1 LLKGEKTATLKLRL
15 LHTYNRPLSFATWYY
30 PFFLAAVTAGFW
42 ALPSRLRLWFVIG
55 ASLFFYAFWDVRF
68 CALLI
73 AAAASDYLCSNA
85 YEGPPPAWARVFS
98 VGMAPAAWLALAG
111 LVKPV
116 APSHIAF
123 AAAGALGFCIL
134 FFAASR
140 LDAQSRRRWLVLL
153 GVCVN
158 LGILA
163 FFKYA
168 NWFSEGLQDLLQ
180 HFGASADGV
189 VLDIL
194 LPVGLSFH
202 TFQSIAYIVDVS
214 QGRCKAEPS
223 FWRVLCMITFF
234 PQLVAG
240 PIERAARMLPQLRF
254 QSRFDWRVLAW
265 GLHLLL
271 IGYVLK
277 VFVADN
283 CAVVADYYF
292 KTVHEG
298 GSLGMGWALAATGAY
313 AAQIYGDFVGYSY
326 IARGSAT
333 LLGVEL
339 TRNFELPLL
348 SRSPGEFWR
357 RWHISLS
364 TWIRD
369 YLFLPLSLSLSY
381 RNQDPASG
389 KPIVDDRLIV
399 SSCLIATM
407 LLAGL
412 WHGADW
418 HYVAFGG
425 FHGILQ
431 VLWIVVPGAALLS
444 SAPGVLPIALS
455 RALTFALVCIA
466 WILFR
471 SESMGDAMQ
480 VLATLGGVSGPGAAV
495 PRGVLLWLALH
506 AVPLLLLIFAVRSD
520 AEEADI
526 AKRPGAVLAVCY
538 FLMFVMLATSEAGRA
553 QFIYFQF

>member
-1 LLKGEKTATLKLRL
+1 
-15 LHTYNRPLSFATWYY
+15 
-30 PFFLAAVTAGFW
+30 
-42 ALPSRLRLWFVIG
+42 
-55 ASLFFYAFWDVRF
+55 
-68 CALLI
+68 
-73 AAAASDYLCSNA
+73 
-85 YEGPPPAWARVFS
+85 
-98 VGMAPAAWLALAG
+98 
-111 LVKPV
+111 
-116 APSHIAF
+116 
-123 AAAGALGFCIL
+123 
-134 FFAASR
+134 
-140 LDAQSRRRWLVLL
+140 
-153 GVCVN
+153 
-158 LGILA
+158 
-163 FFKYA
+163 
-168 NWFSEGLQDLLQ
+168 
-180 HFGASADGV
+180 
-189 VLDIL
+189 
-194 LPVGLSFH
+194 
-202 TFQSIAYIVDVS
+202 
-214 QGRCKAEPS
+214 
-223 FWRVLCMITFF
+223 MITFF

-240 PIERAARMLPQLRF
+240 PIERAAKMLPQLRF
-254 QSRFDWRVLAW
+254 ESRFDWGMPAW

-271 IGYVLK
+271 IGYFLK

-292 KTVHEG
+292 DTVHKG
-298 GSLGMGWALAATGAY
+298 GSLGAGWALAATAAY

-369 YLFLPLSLSLSY
+369 YLFLPLTLSLSY
-381 RNQDPASG
+381 RNQDPVSD
-389 KPIVDDRLIV
+389 KPIVSDRLIV
-399 SSCLIATM
+399 SSCLIVTM

-444 SAPGVLPIALS
+444 SAPGILPNALS

-471 SESMGDAMQ
+471 SESIGDAVQ
-480 VLATLGGVSGPGAAV
+480 VLATLGGVGGPGAPI

-506 AVPLLLLIFAVRSD
+506 AVPLLLLILAASRD
-520 AEEADI
+520 TEEADI
-526 AKRPGAVLAVCY
+526 ARRPGIVLATSY
-538 FLMFVMLATSEAGRA
+538 FLMIVMLASSEAGRA

>member
-1 LLKGEKTATLKLRL
+1 M
-15 LHTYNRPLSFATWYY
+15 SFATWYY
-30 PFFLAAVTAGFW
+30 PFFLLFIALVFW
-42 ALPSRLRLWFVIG
+42 RLPRAMRLAFVLL
-55 ASLFFYAFWDVRF
+55 ASFVFYAFWDVRF
-68 CALLI
+68 CSLLI
-73 AAAASDYLCSNA
+73 AAAASDYLCTLGI
-85 YEGPPPAWARVFS
+85 EGDPPPARRVFS
-98 VGMAPAAWLALAG
+98 IGMLPAAWLL
-111 LVKPV
+111 
-116 APSHIAF
+116 
-123 AAAGALGFCIL
+123 AAGAMKAVIPFHAGVAALLCLAFCLAFVAI
-134 FFAASR
+134 SR
-140 LDAQSRRRWLVLL
+140 LAPENRRRAFLYL
-153 GVCVN
+153 GVAVN

-168 NWFSEGLQDLLQ
+168 NWFSSGLQGLLQ
-180 HFGASADGV
+180 HLGISADW
-189 VLDIL
+189 VLLDVL

-202 TFQSIAYIVDVS
+202 TFQSIAYVVDVS
-214 QGRCKAEPS
+214 HERCGAERN

-240 PIERAARMLPQLRF
+240 PIERAAGMLPQLRF
-254 QSRFDWRVLAW
+254 ESRFDWRFLAW

-271 IGYVLK
+271 IGYFLK
-277 VFVADN
+277 IFVADN
-283 CAVVADYYF
+283 CAMVADYYF
-292 KTVHEG
+292 KKVHMG
-298 GSLGMGWALAATGAY
+298 DDLGAGWALTATLAY

-389 KPIVDDRLIV
+389 KTILDDRLVV
-399 SSCLIATM
+399 SLCLIATM

-431 VLWIVVPGAALLS
+431 ALWLVVPGARLLS
-444 SAPGVLPIALS
+444 SAPGVLYGIAS
-455 RALTFALVCIA
+455 RALTFMLVCIA

-471 SESMGDAMQ
+471 SESMTDAAQ
-480 VLATLGGVSGPGAAV
+480 VLATLGGAGGGGAGV
-495 PRGVLLWLALH
+495 PQGVVWWLAAH
-506 AVPLLLLIFAVRSD
+506 AVPLLLLMTVVRGGS
-520 AEEADI
+520 EEADI
-526 AKRPGAVLAVCY
+526 ALRSRTVLAISY
-538 FLMFVMLATSEAGRA
+538 FLMILLLATSEGGRA

>member
-1 LLKGEKTATLKLRL
+1 M
-15 LHTYNRPLSFATWYY
+15 SFATWYY
-30 PFFLAAVTAGFW
+30 PFFLAFVVAAFW
-42 ALPSRLRLWFVIG
+42 LLPQRLRLWFVLA
-55 ASLFFYAFWDVRF
+55 ASLAFYAFWDVRF

-73 AAAASDYLCSNA
+73 AAAASDHLCTNA
-85 YEGPPPAWARVFS
+85 YEGPAPAWTRVFA
-98 VGMAPAAWLALAG
+98 VGMAPAAWLLLAG
-111 LVKPV
+111 LLKPV
-116 APSHIAF
+116 AGLHL
-123 AAAGALGFCIL
+123 ALGVAGSFGFCLL
-134 FFAASR
+134 FFAVCR
-140 LDAQSRRRWLVLL
+140 LDARRRGRWLVLL
-153 GVCVN
+153 GVGVN

-168 NWFSEGLQDLLQ
+168 NWFSGGLQDLLG
-180 HFGASADGV
+180 HFGPAADNV

-202 TFQSIAYIVDVS
+202 TFQSIAYVVDVS

-240 PIERAARMLPQLRF
+240 PIERAAQMLPQLRF
-254 QSRFDWRVLAW
+254 ESRFDWRMLAW
-265 GLHLLL
+265 GFHLLL
-271 IGYVLK
+271 IGYFLK

-292 KTVHEG
+292 DTVHKG
-298 GSLGMGWALAATGAY
+298 GSLGIGWALAATAAY
-313 AAQIYGDFVGYSY
+313 AAQIYGDFAGYSY

-333 LLGVEL
+333 LLGVAL

-381 RNQDPASG
+381 RNQDPISG
-389 KPIVDDRLIV
+389 KPIVNDRLIV
-399 SSCLIATM
+399 SSCLIVTM

-444 SAPGVLPIALS
+444 SAPGILPNALS
-455 RALTFALVCIA
+455 RALTFALVCVA

-471 SESMGDAMQ
+471 SESIGDAVQ
-480 VLATLGGVSGPGAAV
+480 VLATLGGVAGPGATL

-506 AVPLLLLIFAVRSD
+506 AVPLVLLIFAVRRD

-526 AKRPGAVLAVCY
+526 ARRPGIVLAVFY
-538 FLMFVMLATSEAGRA
+538 FLAIIMLATSEAGRA

>member
-1 LLKGEKTATLKLRL
+1 V
-15 LHTYNRPLSFATWYY
+15 SFATWYY
-30 PFFLAAVTAGFW
+30 PFFLISATAIFW
-42 ALPSRLRLWFVIG
+42 LLPSRLRLGFIVL
-55 ASLFFYAFWDVRF
+55 ASLVFYGFWDVRF
-68 CALLI
+68 CSLLI
-73 AAAASDYLCSNA
+73 AAAASDYLCTRAIEDEDALPSA
-85 YEGPPPAWARVFS
+85 AKVLS
-98 VGMAPAAWLALAG
+98 VGMLPTAWLLAVAP
-111 LVKPV
+111 LKPV
-116 APSHIAF
+116 AASHVAV
-123 AAAGALGFCIL
+123 AAAACLGFCLL
-134 FFAASR
+134 FVAGLR
-140 LDAQSRRRWLVLL
+140 LNMEHRRRFLL
-153 GVCVN
+153 YLGIGVN

-168 NWFSEGLQDLLQ
+168 NWFSSGLQELLR
-180 HFGASADGV
+180 HFGISADW
-189 VLDIL
+189 VLLDVL

-202 TFQSIAYIVDVS
+202 TFQSIAYVVDVFD
-214 QGRCKAEPS
+214 GRCKPERS

-240 PIERAARMLPQLRF
+240 PIERAAGMLPQLKF
-254 QSRFDWRVLAW
+254 ESRFDWRFVVW

-271 IGYVLK
+271 LGYFLK
-277 VFVADN
+277 IFVADN
-283 CAVVADYYF
+283 CAIVADYYF
-292 KTVHEG
+292 KRVHHGEA
-298 GSLGMGWALAATGAY
+298 LGMGWALAATGAY

-369 YLFLPLSLSLSY
+369 YLFLPLSLSISY
-381 RNQDPASG
+381 RNPLSPSG
-389 KPIVDDRLIV
+389 KPAIDDRLIV
-399 SSCLIATM
+399 SFCLIVTM

-431 VLWIVVPGAALLS
+431 VLWLIVPGAKLLS
-444 SAPGVLPIALS
+444 SSSGILANIAS

-471 SESMGDAMQ
+471 SESMGDAARI
-480 VLATLGGVSGPGAAV
+480 LANLAGAAGPGAAV
-495 PRGVLLWLALH
+495 PSGVLSWLALH
-506 AVPLLLLIFAVRSD
+506 AVPLVLLISVVRRD
-520 AEEADI
+520 REEADI
-526 AKRPGAVLAVCY
+526 ALRSTGTLAISYLLMIVL
-538 FLMFVMLATSEAGRA
+538 LASSEAGRA

>member
-1 LLKGEKTATLKLRL
+1 M
-15 LHTYNRPLSFATWYY
+15 SFATWYY
-30 PFFLAAVTAGFW
+30 PFFLLFIALVFW
-42 ALPSRLRLWFVIG
+42 MLPRALRLGFVLL
-55 ASLFFYAFWDVRF
+55 ASFVFYAFWDVRF
-68 CALLI
+68 CLLLI
-73 AAAASDYLCSNA
+73 AAAASNYLCTLGI
-85 YEGPPPAWARVFS
+85 EGDPPSARRVFS
-98 VGMAPAAWLALAG
+98 IGMLPAAWLL
-111 LVKPV
+111 
-116 APSHIAF
+116 
-123 AAAGALGFCIL
+123 AAGAIKPVVPFHAGAAALLSLAFCIA
-134 FFAASR
+134 FIAASR
-140 LDAQSRRRWLVLL
+140 LTSGARRRVLL
-153 GVCVN
+153 YLGVGVN
-158 LGILA
+158 LGILG

-168 NWFSEGLQDLLQ
+168 NWFSSGLEALLQ
-180 HFGASADGV
+180 HLGISADW
-189 VLDIL
+189 VLLDVL

-214 QGRCKAEPS
+214 QGRCAAERN

-240 PIERAARMLPQLRF
+240 PIERAAGMLRQLRF
-254 QSRFDWRVLAW
+254 ESRFDWRYFAW

-271 IGYVLK
+271 IGYFLK
-277 VFVADN
+277 IFVADN
-283 CAVVADYYF
+283 CAIVADYYF
-292 KTVHEG
+292 NKVHAG
-298 GSLGMGWALAATGAY
+298 GDLGAGWALTATLAY

-381 RNQDPASG
+381 RNQDPVSG
-389 KPIVDDRLIV
+389 KTVLDERLIV
-399 SSCLIATM
+399 SACLIVAM
-407 LLAGL
+407 LFAGL

-431 VLWIVVPGAALLS
+431 ALWLVVPGARLLS
-444 SAPGVLPIALS
+444 SSPGLLYGVVS
-455 RALTFALVCIA
+455 RALTFTLVCVA
-466 WILFR
+466 WIIFR
-471 SESMGDAMQ
+471 SESMGDAFH
-480 VLATLGGVSGPGAAV
+480 VLATLGGAGAAGDVV
-495 PRGVLLWLALH
+495 PRGVVWWLAAH
-506 AVPLLLLIFAVRSD
+506 ALPLLLLIAVVRGDS
-520 AEEADI
+520 EEADI
-526 AKRPGAVLAVCY
+526 ALRSRTTLAISY
-538 FLMFVMLATSEAGRA
+538 LLMILLLATSEAGRA